1 MGAEWFGRTAN
12 RGSNRVIRRLS
23 RRAFV
28 RRLAALAANSAI
40 IFRAESGY
48 AQAPASPRHIVAPI
62 GDKDVQMFRQGLR
75 DAGYAEGRDVAIE
88 WRSANG
94 DYARIPEL
102 AADLVQRKVD
112 VIVVG
117 LVGRNR
123 EALRRMMGA
132 AMRDRL
138 NTCPTIV
145 APGASAVPG
154 SLP

>member
-1 MGAEWFGRTAN
+1 MGAEWFGRTAR
-12 RGSNRVIRRLS
+12 RGGNTVIQLLS

-28 RRLAALAANSAI
+28 RRLAALAANLAI

-48 AQAPASPRHIVAPI
+48 AQAPASPRHIGVLIVASI

-123 EALRRMMGA
+123 EALRRMNGNP
-132 AMRDRL
+132 
-138 NTCPTIV
+138 NTR
-145 APGASAVPG
+145 
-154 SLP
+154 